1 MSITYKLWIHPI
13 LEYGS
18 ILYSGAV
25 TTHLHHLDNLQS
37 RIEQTCS
44 FVFKPLLSHR
54 TAIITGL
61 ICRLLTGEGRE
72 NLQTY
77 CP

>member
-1 MSITYKLWIHPI
+1 MSITYKSWIRLI

-44 FVFKPLLSHR
+44 FVLNLFFL
-54 TAIITGL
+54 AGL
-61 ICRLLTGEGRE
+61 PQ
-72 NLQTY
+72 LQV
-77 CP
+77 